1 MHSFKGKETKEKTK
15 KKKTKNLAYNYEVI
29 WEFERELEE
38 VLGEEC

>member
-15 KKKTKNLAYNYEVI
+15 KKKKKNLAYNYEVI
-29 WEFERELEE
+29 WEFVRELEE

>member
-15 KKKTKNLAYNYEVI
+15 KKKKKNLAYNYEVI